1 MIYESSLVS
10 GRLLRRYKRFL
21 ADIVL
26 DDGRE
31 VTAHCPNTG
40 SMKHCADPDSRV
52 WLWDSN
58 NPKRKYQLSWEWVE
72 VDGRYRACV
81 NTARANT
88 LVAEAL
94 EAQRIPELAG
104 HYQVKREPKVADGR
118 LDFLLEEDGQ
128 ARVYIEVKS
137 VTLLSETESGSGRFP
152 DAVTER
158 GLKHLKRLQAL
169 KEQGFRAVL
178 LFCVPHEGIERVQAA
193 ADIDPAYAQA
203 LDAVAAAGVEV
214 LAYRVSFREW
224 EMTLERRIPVL
235 LNAPLPD

>member
-1 MIYESSLVS
+1 MIYDAPLVS

-52 WLWDSN
+52 WLWDSH
-58 NPKRKYQLSWEWVE
+58 NPKRKYQLTWEWVE
-72 VDGRYRACV
+72 VDGQYRACV
-81 NTARANT
+81 NTARANA

-94 EAQRIPELAG
+94 ERGEIAELRDYAQIR
-104 HYQVKREPKVADGR
+104 REPKVEDGR
-118 LDFLLEEDGQ
+118 LDFLLTQDDG
-128 ARVYIEVKS
+128 ADAYVEVKS
-137 VTLLSETESGSGRFP
+137 VTLLSDSEAGLGQFP

-158 GLKHLKRLQAL
+158 GLKHLHRLQAL
-169 KEQGFRAVL
+169 KEQGHRAVL

-193 ADIDPAYAQA
+193 AAIDPAYTRA
-203 LDAVAAAGVEV
+203 LDEVVAAGVEV
-214 LAYRVSFREW
+214 LAYRVSFSEW
-224 EMTLERRIPVL
+224 GMQLDQAIPVL
-235 LNAPLPD
+235 LNTPPGN

>member
-1 MIYESSLVS
+1 MIYDAPLVS

-52 WLWDSN
+52 WLWDSH
-58 NPKRKYQLSWEWVE
+58 NPKRKYQLTWEWVE
-72 VDGRYRACV
+72 VDGQYRACV
-81 NTARANT
+81 NTARANA

-94 EAQRIPELAG
+94 ERGEIAELRDYAQIR
-104 HYQVKREPKVADGR
+104 REPKVEDGR
-118 LDFLLEEDGQ
+118 LDFLLTQDDG
-128 ARVYIEVKS
+128 ADAYVEVKS
-137 VTLLSETESGSGRFP
+137 VTLLSDSEAGLGQFP

-158 GLKHLKRLQAL
+158 GLKHLRRLQAL
-169 KEQGFRAVL
+169 KEQGHRAVL

-193 ADIDPAYAQA
+193 AAIDPAYARA
-203 LDAVAAAGVEV
+203 LDEVAAAGVEV
-214 LAYRVSFREW
+214 LAYRVSFSEW
-224 EMTLERRIPVL
+224 GMQLDQAIPVL
-235 LNAPLPD
+235 LNTPPGN

>member
-1 MIYESSLVS
+1 MIYDAPLVS

-52 WLWDSN
+52 WLWDSH
-58 NPKRKYQLSWEWVE
+58 NPKRKYQLTWEWVE
-72 VDGRYRACV
+72 VDGQYRACV
-81 NTARANT
+81 NTARANA

-94 EAQRIPELAG
+94 ERGEIAELRDYAQIR
-104 HYQVKREPKVADGR
+104 REPKVEDGR
-118 LDFLLEEDGQ
+118 LDFLLTQDDG
-128 ARVYIEVKS
+128 ADAYVEVKS
-137 VTLLSETESGSGRFP
+137 VTLLSNSEAGLGQFP

-158 GLKHLKRLQAL
+158 GLKHLRRLQAL
-169 KEQGFRAVL
+169 KEQGHRAVL

-193 ADIDPAYAQA
+193 AAIDPAYARA
-203 LDAVAAAGVEV
+203 LDEVAAAGVEV
-214 LAYRVSFREW
+214 LAYRVSFSEW
-224 EMTLERRIPVL
+224 GMQLDQAIPVL
-235 LNAPLPD
+235 LNTPPGN